1 MPKPSCVSCQRQS
14 LGKRRAR
21 IARSGDLP
29 PPSPP
34 AEQATTRQDQ
44 TGQASADNGSRN
56 RCGCIRRRGEHRC
69 TNVTM
74 RAESSERENLIESER
89 LAGNESGQRNLVG
102 VQLTIAV
109 LNSAEGLTVAESG
122 RTKH

>member
-1 MPKPSCVSCQRQS
+1 
-14 LGKRRAR
+14 
-21 IARSGDLP
+21 
-29 PPSPP
+29 
-34 AEQATTRQDQ
+34 
-44 TGQASADNGSRN
+44 
-56 RCGCIRRRGEHRC
+56 
-69 TNVTM
+69 M

-122 RTKH
+122 RTKHRAG